1 MMHTVAN
8 VKRTTLNLDQDLVR
22 QAGDALGTSRMTDTV
37 HEAMR
42 DVIRRR
48 NLEALT
54 KLRFPDLTL
63 EKLKEMRQGRSFD
76 HLRD

>member
-1 MMHTVAN
+1 MHTVAN
-8 VKRTTLNLDQDLVR
+8 VKRTTMNLDRDLI
-22 QAGDALGTSRMTDTV
+22 AEAAEALGTSGATETV

-76 HLRD
+76 HLLD

>member
-1 MMHTVAN
+1 MHTVAN
-8 VKRTTLNLDQDLVR
+8 VKRTTVNLDQDLVR
-22 QAGDALGTSRMTDTV
+22 EAGEALGTSRMTDTL

-48 NLEALT
+48 HLEALT
-54 KLRFPDLTL
+54 QERFEYLTL
-63 EKLKEMRQGRSFD
+63 DRLKRMRQGRSFD

>member
-1 MMHTVAN
+1 MHTVAN
-8 VKRTTLNLDQDLVR
+8 VKRTTVNLDQDLVR
-22 QAGDALGTSRMTDTV
+22 EAGEALGTSRMTDTL

-54 KLRFPDLTL
+54 KERFEDLTL
-63 EKLKEMRQGRSFD
+63 EELQRMRQGRSFD